1 MIALL
6 LAAIPLIPTP
16 APPMGTP
23 TPGLISERAVLQ
35 NGIDAAQARASAL
48 GGTLGVTIV
57 DLTTG
62 ASATRNGDANLPM
75 GSTQNLVVAAL
86 AYRDAEALPQDV
98 VARALL
104 NDDGSAAKELIGL
117 SGGAEAV
124 NAELRALALDAIFI
138 ASRDAGYASPNAL
151 ARFLSALA
159 GGEFVPPAETKSLLD
174 LLARVALGP
183 ARLRAGL
190 PPATRL
196 SHATGTTKDGIVD
209 AGVAYVNGRTMIV
222 VAMLDG
228 THGSDADGDAVIAAV
243 ARAAADAAGANF

>member
-6 LAAIPLIPTP
+6 LAAIPLVPTP

-23 TPGLISERAVLQ
+23 TPQSISERAVLQ
-35 NGIDAAQARASAL
+35 SGIDVAQSRASAL
-48 GGTLGVTIV
+48 GATLGVTIV

-62 ASATRNGDANLPM
+62 ASATGNGDTNLPI
-75 GSTQNLVVAAL
+75 GSAQNLIVTAL
-86 AYRDAEALPQDV
+86 AYRDAEAPPQDV

-104 NDDGSAAKELIGL
+104 NDDGGAAKELIGL
-117 SGGAEAV
+117 SGGAEAL

-138 ASRDAGYASPNAL
+138 APRDGGYASPNVM

-159 GGEFVPPAETKSLLD
+159 SGGFVPPAETNSLLD

-183 ARLRAGL
+183 GRLRAGF

-196 SHATGTTKDGIVD
+196 SHVTGATKDGIVD
-209 AGVAYVNGRTMIV
+209 AGVAYVGGHTMIV
-222 VAMLDG
+222 AAMLQG
-228 THGSDADGDAVIAAV
+228 GSGSDADRDAVIAATGQAAANA
-243 ARAAADAAGANF
+243 ARATP

>member
-6 LAAIPLIPTP
+6 LAAIPLVPTP

-23 TPGLISERAVLQ
+23 TPESISERAVLQ
-35 NGIDAAQARASAL
+35 SGLDAAQARASAL
-48 GGTLGVTIV
+48 GAMLGVTIV

-62 ASATRNGDANLPM
+62 ASAMRNGDANLPM

-86 AYRDAEALPQDV
+86 AYRDAEAPPQDV

-104 NDDGSAAKELIGL
+104 NDDGGAAKELIGL
-117 SGGAEAV
+117 AGGAEAL
-124 NAELRALALDAIFI
+124 NGELRALALDAIFI
-138 ASRDAGYASPNAL
+138 APRDGGYASPNVL

-190 PPATRL
+190 SPATRL
-196 SHATGTTKDGIVD
+196 AHVTGTTTAGTVD
-209 AGVAYVNGRTMIV
+209 AGIAYLGGHTMVV
-222 VAMLDG
+222 VAMLQG
-228 THGSDADGDAVIAAV
+228 GSGSDADRDAVIAAV
-243 ARAAADAAGANF
+243 AQAAANGASANF